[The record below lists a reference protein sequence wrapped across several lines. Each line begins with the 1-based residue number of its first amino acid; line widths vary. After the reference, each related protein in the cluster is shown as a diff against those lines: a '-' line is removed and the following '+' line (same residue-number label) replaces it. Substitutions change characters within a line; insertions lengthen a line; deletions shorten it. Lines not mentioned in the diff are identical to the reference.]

1 MLSSRYATG
10 LAYDPQLWSGRYDF
24 APQNA
29 LADAY
34 QPAPA
39 PAPTPAPRAP
49 ASAPSLTTGTGA
61 LSGNYFADMPDG
73 GGDGGGSR
81 GNADIGSTAQGGIT
95 GLGPNPGSLD
105 RSFGQSNY
113 GTLGA
118 LAGTALGI
126 GFGVPGLGLAGGALG
141 TFADVR
147 GLNSDLAMMGLE
159 PGVQF
164 GQALANNMSFGMLGT
179 SATDQFG
186 NIMGFDALAEA
197 PLSAYA
203 QTGGTSAPSGPPGM
217 SEAEAMAAGMQSPSF
232 GTGSYGFGTDPSVGG
247 SGNFGAMSAQER
259 GESVGPP
266 DSGAPSGP
274 GPGSPGGPG
283 AHGGQSD
290 GVGEGWGDPGS
301 FGDPGGAPG
310 DSPGGSP
317 GDSGSGGDGYYRG
330 GFTGYGDDGM
340 LNPYEPAG
348 TVHEGEVVIPA
359 HQVERYGLEPLM
371 ALVRGD
377 MPVNALAGMMR
388 GPKPTSANALL
399 SQIRFG

>member
-10 LAYDPQLWSGRYDF
+10 LGYNPQLFAGRYNF

-39 PAPTPAPRAP
+39 PAPAP
-49 ASAPSLTTGTGA
+49 AAPAAAPSLTTGTGA
-61 LSGNYFADMPDG
+61 LSGNYFAGMPDG

-81 GNADIGSTAQGGIT
+81 GNADIGSTAQGGVT

-105 RSFGQSNY
+105 RGFGQSNY

-147 GLNSDLAMMGLE
+147 GLNSDLAMMGLQPNVE
-159 PGVQF
+159 FAP
-164 GQALANNMSFGMLGT
+164 ALANNFSFGMLGT

-197 PLSAYA
+197 PLSAFSSRGVA
-203 QTGGTSAPSGPPGM
+203 PTSEVSA
-217 SEAEAMAAGMQSPSF
+217 
-232 GTGSYGFGTDPSVGG
+232 
-247 SGNFGAMSAQER
+247 GNFGDFGGFSSAEGQAAAQAASDAVAA
-259 GESVGPP
+259 GFGPESGGW
-266 DSGAPSGP
+266 GAPSGDMSSVSTDTSTSSADTS
-274 GPGSPGGPG
+274 SPDSSSNSDS
-283 AHGGQSD
+283 SD
-290 GVGEGWGDPGS
+290 GS
-301 FGDPGGAPG
+301 
-310 DSPGGSP
+310 
-317 GDSGSGGDGYYRG
+317 SGGDGGDGGYYRG
-330 GFTGYGDDGM
+330 GFTGFGDDGM

-359 HQVERYGLEPLM
+359 HQVQRYGLEPLM

-399 SQIRFG
+399 SQIRYG